1 MCLKRMNNTSAR
13 HLHTLIFGS
22 LGVSNFRALSNSE
35 LTNRRHDMTLLH
47 EMQHLNL
54 SQTISWRQLNYI
66 WTPPTRKY
74 RSLSK
79 LCKYSTLVLV
89 TFVHPHHYHHCS
101 GSRCPMLPTICR
113 PDKQHKSAAL
123 ISKSSGL
130 SSMKSK
136 RKKFW
141 RSGGVNRAHQF
152 YHTGDGRNPKQ
163 PPGMYKTL

>member
-1 MCLKRMNNTSAR
+1 MCIKSHRFLCHPYRSWEFHDGIKYQCP
-13 HLHTLIFGS
+13 
-22 LGVSNFRALSNSE
+22 GVAVPKCRRFWRAL
-35 LTNRRHDMTLLH
+35 
-47 EMQHLNL
+47 
-54 SQTISWRQLNYI
+54 I
-66 WTPPTRKY
+66 WTSPTRKY

-79 LCKYSTLVLV
+79 LCKYSTLVVV